1 MGKITGRFRQA
12 RLDYQ
17 SKLGRVVT
25 VEEIAD
31 LVGISRQSLSDIENG
46 SSLPRYKTLASLCKL
61 YELQPGDLLSYEDWL
76 ARRAAMGG
84 TVHST
89 AG

>member
-1 MGKITGRFRQA
+1 MGKITGKFRQA
-12 RLDYQ
+12 RLSYQ
-17 SKLGRVVT
+17 SKVGRVFT

-31 LVGISRQSLSDIENG
+31 IVGISRQSLSEIENG
-46 SSLPRYKTLASLCKL
+46 NKLPRYKTLAALCKL

-76 ARRAAMGG
+76 ARRAAVAG